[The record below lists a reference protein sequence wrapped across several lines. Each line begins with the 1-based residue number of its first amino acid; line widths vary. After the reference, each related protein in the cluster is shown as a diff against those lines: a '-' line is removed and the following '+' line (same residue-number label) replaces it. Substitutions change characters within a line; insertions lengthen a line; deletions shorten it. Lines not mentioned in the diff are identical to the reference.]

1 MSIEKNELDGLKPMI
16 DDIGEEKKKNRV
28 LLLIILLLVLILII
42 AGYFIFK
49 GKSDQRVVRSPKLRQ
64 MNKLVT
70 KIRDMESNIQE
81 KQNEI
86 FRLMKEFKEKTGKNM
101 PLANTLSLTE
111 QEEEI
116 LKKKI
121 HEEKDIS
128 IKSLLNDIIDKNN
141 DISDL
146 KVKIKKIEAILP
158 MPHIVNRGESHYK
171 IAIDYLI
178 NQKGIEKDR
187 ALELI
192 ERAALL
198 EPLLPDFKVWNFYS
212 GKEYGT
218 FVTQGNASIS
228 PNQII
233 RKTKKKLVD
242 ARDEAISDRDKLSSD
257 IETLETRRNELI
269 SQLDLLN
276 NEKTGLIEKLND
288 LNKQNVEMQ
297 KNINSIFFIIDL
309 KKNLKKKEVIKA
321 GFLKSYKLQDISNEK
336 FDLSVDLR
344 YNNAINIST
353 KELNLTKISKIVL
366 YPKFY
371 KDKVDY
377 KIDIYKGGKS
387 ALLVILS
394 KNKFKNEKIVIS
406 VE

>member
-1 MSIEKNELDGLKPMI
+1 MSIEKKEFDELKPML
-16 DDIGEEKKKNRV
+16 DDIGEEKKKKRT
-28 LLLIILLLVLILII
+28 LLIIILLLVLILIV
-42 AGYFIFK
+42 AGYFIFR
-49 GKSDQRVVRSPKLRQ
+49 GESDQRVDRAPKLRQ
-64 MNKLVT
+64 MNKLVI

-86 FRLMKEFKEKTGKNM
+86 FRLMKEYKEKTGKNM

-111 QEEEI
+111 QEKEI

-121 HEEKDIS
+121 YEEKDIS

-146 KVKIKKIEAILP
+146 KVKIKKIEALLP
-158 MPHIVNRGESHYK
+158 TPHIVNRGESHYK

-198 EPLLPDFKVWNFYS
+198 EPLLPEFKVWNFYS

-242 ARDEAISDRDKLSSD
+242 AKDKAISERDKLSSD
-257 IETLETRRNELI
+257 IEILEARRSELI
-269 SQLDLLN
+269 SQLELLN
-276 NEKTGLIEKLND
+276 NEKTGLIEKLSD
-288 LNKQNVEMQ
+288 LNKQNLEMR
-297 KNINSIFFIIDL
+297 KNINSIFFIMDL
-309 KKNLKKKEVIKA
+309 KKNLKKKEIIKS
-321 GFLKSYKLQDISNEK
+321 GFLKSYKLQDISNVK

-344 YNNAINIST
+344 YNNANNISA
-353 KELNLTKISKIVL
+353 KELNLTKITKIVL

-371 KDKVDY
+371 KHEIDY
-377 KIDIYKGGKS
+377 KINIYKDGES

>member
-1 MSIEKNELDGLKPMI
+1 MSVEKNELDGLKPMI

-28 LLLIILLLVLILII
+28 LLIIILLLVIILIV

-49 GKSDQRVVRSPKLRQ
+49 GKSDQRVDRSPKLRQ

-86 FRLMKEFKEKTGKNM
+86 FRLMKEYKKKTGKNM

-111 QEEEI
+111 QEKEI

-121 HEEKDIS
+121 YEEKNIS
-128 IKSLLNDIIDKNN
+128 IKSLLSDIIDKNN

-146 KVKIKKIEAILP
+146 KVKIEKIEALLP

-178 NQKGIEKDR
+178 NQKGIEKER

-212 GKEYGT
+212 GDEYGT

-242 ARDEAISDRDKLSSD
+242 ARDEAISERDNLSSD

-297 KNINSIFFIIDL
+297 ENINSIFFIVDL
-309 KKNLKKKEVIKA
+309 KKNLKKKEIIKS

-344 YNNAINIST
+344 YNNAINISA
-353 KELNLTKISKIVL
+353 KELNLTKITKIVL

-371 KDKVDY
+371 KHKIDY
-377 KIDIYKGGKS
+377 KINIYKDGKK
-387 ALLVILS
+387 AFLVILS